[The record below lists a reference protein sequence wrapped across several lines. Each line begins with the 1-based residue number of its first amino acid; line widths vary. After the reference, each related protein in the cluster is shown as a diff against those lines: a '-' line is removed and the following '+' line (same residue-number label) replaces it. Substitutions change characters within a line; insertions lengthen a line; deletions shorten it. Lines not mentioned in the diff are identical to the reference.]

1 MAAMARER
9 TWTIAEVAED
19 LGVTHRTIRY
29 YEDLGLITPE
39 RRGTTRVFHARDRIR
54 LRLVL
59 RGRRL
64 GFPLEDIRTI
74 VDMYDQQPGETGQL
88 RYLLDQI
95 DDRRTELTARLR
107 DVQAALRELDDLE
120 SRCRDDLTR
129 LSADDPQ
136 ASPPATR

>member
-29 YEDLGLITPE
+29 YENLGLITPE

-64 GFPLEDIRTI
+64 GFPLEEIRAI

-88 RYLLDQI
+88 RYLLDHI
-95 DDRRTELTARLR
+95 DDRRAELTTRLR

-120 SRCRDDLTR
+120 RRCRDDLAK
-129 LSADDPQ
+129 LSAEDADLGR
-136 ASPPATR
+136 PAR

>member
-1 MAAMARER
+1 MASER

-29 YEDLGLITPE
+29 YEHLGLITPE
-39 RRGTTRVFHARDRIR
+39 RRGTARVFHARDRIR

-64 GFPLEDIRTI
+64 GFPLDEIRTI
-74 VDMYDQQPGETGQL
+74 VDMYDEQPGETGQL

-95 DDRRTELTARLR
+95 GDRREELTERLR

-120 SRCRDDLTR
+120 RRCRDDLAR
-129 LSADDPQ
+129 LSAAD
-136 ASPPATR
+136 

>member
-120 SRCRDDLTR
+120 RRCRDDLTR

>member
-1 MAAMARER
+1 MASER

-29 YEDLGLITPE
+29 YEHLGLVMPE
-39 RRGTTRVFHARDRIR
+39 RRGTSRVFHARDRIR

-64 GFPLEDIRTI
+64 GFPLEEIRRI

-95 DDRRTELTARLR
+95 DDRRGELTERLR
-107 DVQAALRELDDLE
+107 DVQAALKELDDLE
-120 SRCRDDLTR
+120 DRCREDLAR
-129 LSADDPQ
+129 LSGP
-136 ASPPATR
+136 R

>member
-1 MAAMARER
+1 MAVMARER

-29 YEDLGLITPE
+29 YEHLGLITPE
-39 RRGTTRVFHARDRIR
+39 RRGTSRVFHARDRIR

-64 GFPLEDIRTI
+64 GFPLEEIRRI

-95 DDRRTELTARLR
+95 DDRRGELTERLR
-107 DVQAALRELDDLE
+107 DVQAALAELDDLE
-120 SRCRDDLTR
+120 RRCREDLDR
-129 LSADDPQ
+129 LSDVADPV
-136 ASPPATR
+136 PPGDQ

>member
-1 MAAMARER
+1 VARNR

-29 YEDLGLITPE
+29 YEHLGLITPE

-64 GFPLEDIRTI
+64 GFPLDEIRTI

-88 RYLLDQI
+88 RYLLNQI
-95 DDRRTELTARLR
+95 DDRRGELTERLR

-120 SRCRDDLTR
+120 RRCRDDLTR
-129 LSADDPQ
+129 LSDRPDAVPRGGK
-136 ASPPATR
+136 PG

>member
-1 MAAMARER
+1 MASDR

-29 YEDLGLITPE
+29 YEHLGLISHE
-39 RRGTTRVFHARDRIR
+39 RRGTSRVFHARDRIR

-64 GFPLEDIRTI
+64 GFPLDEIRTI

-88 RYLLDQI
+88 RYLLGQI
-95 DDRRTELTARLR
+95 DDRRGELTERLR

-120 SRCRDDLTR
+120 HRCHEDLAR
-129 LSADDPQ
+129 LSDQ
-136 ASPPATR
+136 S